1 MLEYF
6 VPTDNFYGFLGYV
19 SANIAEKITGT
30 FLINSNR
37 RLSGE
42 KEHVEHFKHI
52 PQSRQ
57 NRDLLKKHCSN
68 VFLLIENF

>member
-6 VPTDNFYGFLGYV
+6 VPTDNFYVFLGYV

-37 RLSGE
+37 RLSGGKRTCTTFQKYSSIKANQRYIE
-42 KEHVEHFKHI
+42 KTL
-52 PQSRQ
+52 Q
-57 NRDLLKKHCSN
+57 
-68 VFLLIENF
+68 